1 MHHSA
6 QRPASHDEVG
16 LTIHGAARY
25 DLLVGLLTLGGEGR
39 LRRKILDL
47 AGLRA
52 GERVL
57 DIGCGTGTLAILAQ
71 RRVGP
76 SGSVHGFDASPEMIA
91 RAAAKAKRAGLD
103 LDLRK
108 ATVQAMP
115 YPDASFDVV
124 LSTFMLHHVPEP
136 ARRQMALE
144 IRRVLKPDGRALLVD
159 FGPPKTDRRDLA
171 GHFHQHGFIQI
182 DDIAADLEASGL
194 KTLSGPLGA
203 KGLDFVMAGT
213 DQTVTTFR
221 LQRAAATR
229 RDHVPM
235 ALAVVALLAAGLL
248 IALHVGV
255 AAFALT
261 WLKTL
266 PARPLAIGAGVI
278 VTLVLAKVML
288 FSTAHRFAGKLF
300 ARWVGAGG
308 HSRTKH

>member
-108 ATVQAMP
+108 ATVQ
-115 YPDASFDVV
+115 
-124 LSTFMLHHVPEP
+124 
-136 ARRQMALE
+136 
-144 IRRVLKPDGRALLVD
+144 IGRA
-159 FGPPKTDRRDLA
+159 
-171 GHFHQHGFIQI
+171 
-182 DDIAADLEASGL
+182 
-194 KTLSGPLGA
+194 
-203 KGLDFVMAGT
+203 
-213 DQTVTTFR
+213 
-221 LQRAAATR
+221 
-229 RDHVPM
+229 HV
-235 ALAVVALLAAGLL
+235 
-248 IALHVGV
+248 
-255 AAFALT
+255 
-261 WLKTL
+261 
-266 PARPLAIGAGVI
+266 
-278 VTLVLAKVML
+278 
-288 FSTAHRFAGKLF
+288 
-300 ARWVGAGG
+300 
-308 HSRTKH
+308 